1 MLRDVEYLESK
12 FSKIEGG
19 GDFGKELLNLVNE
32 KQVAAI
38 SGAQPTAT
46 DDSKPTSTVVP
57 TARSSVEIMGVVRAS
72 VENQE
77 KLP

>member
-19 GDFGKELLNLVNE
+19 GDFGKKLSNIING

-38 SGAQPTAT
+38 SAAQPTAT
-46 DDSKPTSTVVP
+46 DDSKPMSTVVP
-57 TARSSVEIMGVVRAS
+57 TARSSVEILRVVRAS